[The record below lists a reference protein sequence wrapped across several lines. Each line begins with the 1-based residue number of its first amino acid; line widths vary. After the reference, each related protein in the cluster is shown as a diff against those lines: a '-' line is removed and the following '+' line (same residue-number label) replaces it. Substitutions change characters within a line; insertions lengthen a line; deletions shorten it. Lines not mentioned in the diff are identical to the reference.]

1 MKTSLKNRFA
11 VIAALFL
18 AMFALPSTVRA
29 QYQLWVAGT
38 QVSDDNHGD
47 LSAIDGVTGQVSYN
61 PETKVLRLQDAT
73 ITSSSAIG
81 IRSAIDGLTIEVT
94 GTNSVNIDGPYAA
107 IQGEQALTIN
117 GNGTLNTQSQ
127 NCAVFAFGG
136 NLTIEN
142 CTLSAKGSYGI
153 SANNSETLVIRK
165 ANITAVGNG
174 ENGSMCDFSNIT
186 LEDCSITQPVGG
198 HFDEDQQSIVDAD
211 GNYVTSEVK
220 IEAAKVTNKYEL
232 YVAGTQVT
240 DDNRGDLSSIEGVA
254 GQISY
259 NPETNVLTLNNVN
272 IQSANRAII
281 SDIENLTISLE
292 GENQVTTE
300 EASDGIVN
308 KKSMTISGDGTLTIN
323 ADGACALYPNNA
335 DLTIENCTVNAKGAY
350 GIVGKGQKTENI
362 RISNANVTAEGT
374 TDGSITDIA
383 SLSLEGCQ
391 ITQPEG
397 AAFDMETG
405 AVVDMEGNV
414 VKTPVKIEAGTGP
427 TLTINGELMTADNY
441 SDLTSIDGVSGK
453 VSYNPETNVL
463 TLENAT
469 IVGKEEAA
477 GIMSS
482 IEGLTIELVGTNTI
496 KQGSYGMGF
505 VKSATIR
512 GEGTL
517 DITDTSMGIF
527 LYGANLNIDTTTVNV
542 KGMMGITGTSDAIE
556 NLFIRNATLT
566 AEGELGSIA
575 EINGLSLED
584 CNITQPTGATFNA
597 EVGAVVDTNGAVVVT
612 AVKIEPVVVNTYD
625 LTIMGVNVTDA
636 NRENLSV
643 IDGVTGGVSY
653 DPTTNVLTLNNTTF
667 DAAGEMLVGITSG
680 IENLTIKL
688 TGVNELKNGYVGLFA
703 GAPLT
708 INGEGSLKIEGAN
721 GISIMDGG
729 LTIENCTL
737 NVTGEDSGISG
748 VEGSTLTVRNATVT
762 AEGKTSGSIFDLK
775 SLNLE
780 GCHITEPQEA
790 SFSTTD
796 GAVVGSDG
804 QVVKSVVKIEPI
816 PTSIVSTKS
825 DVEAA
830 KQGIY
835 NLQGTR
841 MEQNWNS
848 LPKGVY
854 IKDGQKV
861 VKK

>member
-1 MKTSLKNRFA
+1 M
-11 VIAALFL
+11 
-18 AMFALPSTVRA
+18 
-29 QYQLWVAGT
+29 WVAGT
-38 QVSDDNHGD
+38 QVSDDNRGD

-81 IRSAIDGLTIEVT
+81 IRSAIDGLTIEVA

-107 IQGEQALTIN
+107 IQGQQALTIN

-198 HFDEDQQSIVDAD
+198 HFDENQQSIVDAD

-220 IEAAKVTNKYEL
+220 IEATKVTNKYEL

-240 DDNRGDLSSIEGVA
+240 DDNREDLSAIEGVT
-254 GQISY
+254 GQMSY
-259 NPETNVLTLNNVN
+259 DPQTNTLALNNVT
-272 IQSANRAII
+272 IQAAARAIT
-281 SDIENLTISLE
+281 SDIENLTITVT
-292 GENQVTTE
+292 GDNQVTTE

-308 KKSMTISGDGTLTIN
+308 KKTLTISGDGTLTIN
-323 ADGACALYPNNA
+323 AENACGLYAYDA
-335 DLTIENCTVNAKGAY
+335 DLTIENCTIDVKGAY

-391 ITQPEG
+391 ITQPDG

-405 AVVDMEGNV
+405 SVVDMEGNV
-414 VKTPVKIEAGTGP
+414 VKTPVKIETGAGP
-427 TLTINGELMTADNY
+427 TLAINGELMTADNY

-469 IVGKEEAA
+469 IEGKEGAVC
-477 GIMSS
+477 IMSS
-482 IEGLTIELVGTNTI
+482 LDGMTIELIGANTL
-496 KQGSYGMGF
+496 KNGDYGLALTQ
-505 VKSATIR
+505 SATIK
-512 GEGTL
+512 GSGTL
-517 DITDTSMGIF
+517 DITSAGGGIY
-527 LYGANLNIDTTTVNV
+527 LYGADLTIDSATVSAKGLWGIQGTTEDT
-542 KGMMGITGTSDAIE
+542 E
-556 NLFIRNATLT
+556 NLILRHSTVT
-566 AEGELGSIA
+566 AEGSTFGSITDL
-575 EINGLSLED
+575 NGLTLED
-584 CNITQPTGATFNA
+584 CNITQPAGASFNA
-597 EVGAVVDTNGAVVVT
+597 ELGAVVNAQGEPVME
-612 AVKIEPVVVNTYD
+612 AVKIEPVVVNAYD
-625 LTIMGVNVTDA
+625 LYIMGEQVTDA
-636 NRENLSV
+636 NRDNLSV
-643 IDGVTGGVSY
+643 IEGVTGGVSY
-653 DPTTNVLTLNNTTF
+653 DPEINVLTLNNATI
-667 DAAGEMLVGITSG
+667 DATGDMLGVISSA
-680 IENLTIKL
+680 IENLTINV
-688 TGVNELKNGYVGLFA
+688 TGVNELKNGYIALYA

-708 INGEGSLKIEGAN
+708 INGEGSLNIEGTN
-721 GISIMDGG
+721 GISLDNAN
-729 LTIENCTL
+729 LAIENCTL
-737 NVTGEDSGISG
+737 NVTGTDSGIFG
-748 VEGSTLTVRNATVT
+748 LKEETVTVRNATVT
-762 AEGKTSGSIFDLK
+762 VEGKESGSLIDLK

-780 GCHITEPQEA
+780 GCHITQPSEA
-790 SFSTTD
+790 AFNATE

-804 QVVKSVVKIEPI
+804 QVVKSAVKIEPI
-816 PTSIVSTKS
+816 PTSIVSTNAKV
-825 DVEAA
+825 DTA

-835 NLQGTR
+835 NLQGAR

-861 VKK
+861 VKE

>member
-1 MKTSLKNRFA
+1 M
-11 VIAALFL
+11 IAALFL

-29 QYQLWVAGT
+29 QYQLWIAGT
-38 QVSDDNHGD
+38 QVSDDNRGD
-47 LSAIDGVTGQVSYN
+47 LSAIDGVTGQVSYD

-73 ITSSSAIG
+73 ITSSSSIG
-81 IRSAIDGLTIEVT
+81 IKSLIDGLTIEVT
-94 GTNSVNIDGPYAA
+94 GTNNVNIAGPLAA
-107 IQGEQALTIN
+107 IQGEQLLTIK

-127 NCAVFAFGG
+127 NCAVYAHGG

-153 SANNSETLVIRK
+153 SADNSETLVIRK
-165 ANITAVGNG
+165 ANITAEG
-174 ENGSMCDFSNIT
+174 ENGSIKDFINIT
-186 LEDCSITQPVGG
+186 LEDCSITQPAGA
-198 HFDEDQQSIVDAD
+198 HFDEWAEAIVDEE

-220 IEAAKVTNKYEL
+220 IEATKVTNKYEL

-292 GENQVTTE
+292 GENQVITE

-308 KKSMTISGDGTLTIN
+308 KKAMTISGDGTLTIN

-414 VKTPVKIEAGTGP
+414 VKTPVKIEAGAGP
-427 TLTINGELMTADNY
+427 SLTINGELMTADNY

-477 GIMSS
+477 GILSS

-505 VKSATIR
+505 IKSATIR

-517 DITDTSMGIF
+517 DITDTSMGIL

-597 EVGAVVDTNGAVVVT
+597 EVGAVVDANGEVVVT
-612 AVKIEPVVVNTYD
+612 AVKIEPVVVNAYE
-625 LTIMGVNVTDA
+625 LYIRGEQVTDA
-636 NRENLSV
+636 NRDNLSV
-643 IDGVTGGVSY
+643 IEGVTGGVSY
-653 DPTTNVLTLNNTTF
+653 DPETNVLSLNNATI
-667 DAAGEMLVGITSG
+667 DASQGIIAAITAA
-680 IENLTIKL
+680 IDNMTIKV
-688 TGVNELKNGYVGLFA
+688 TGVNELKSNFVNIYTSS
-703 GAPLT
+703 PLT
-708 INGEGSLKIEGAN
+708 ISGEGSLNMEGAN
-721 GISIMDGG
+721 GISLDKAN
-729 LTIENCTL
+729 LTIEDCTL
-737 NVTGEDSGISG
+737 NVAGSDSGIFG
-748 VEGSTLTVRNATVT
+748 GEKEETVTVRNATIT
-762 AEGKTSGSIFDLK
+762 AEGKESGSIFDLK

-816 PTSIVSTKS
+816 PTSIVSTNAE
-825 DVEAA
+825 VNTA

>member
-38 QVSDDNHGD
+38 QVSDDNRGD
-47 LSAIDGVTGQVSYN
+47 LSSIDGVTGQVSYN

-81 IRSAIDGLTIEVT
+81 IRSSIDGLTIEVA
-94 GTNSVNIDGPYAA
+94 GTNSVSIDGPIAA

-127 NCAVFAFGG
+127 NCAVYAHGG

-153 SANNSETLVIRK
+153 SADNSETLVIRK
-165 ANITAVGNG
+165 ANITAEG

-186 LEDCSITQPVGG
+186 LEDCSITQPAGAY
-198 HFDEDQQSIVDAD
+198 FDEWAGAIVDAE
-211 GNYVTSEVK
+211 GNTVTSELK
-220 IEAAKVTNKYEL
+220 IEATKVTNKYEL

-240 DDNRGDLSSIEGVA
+240 DDNRGDLSSIEGVT

-259 NPETNVLTLNNVN
+259 NPETNVLTLNNAN

-308 KKSMTISGDGTLTIN
+308 KKAMTISGDGTLTIN

-391 ITQPEG
+391 LTQPEG

-414 VKTPVKIEAGTGP
+414 VKTPVKIEAGAGP
-427 TLTINGELMTADNY
+427 SLAINGELMTADNF
-441 SDLTSIDGVSGK
+441 SDLSTIDGVSGH

-463 TLENAT
+463 TLDNAT
-469 IVGKEEAA
+469 IVGKEETA

-482 IEGLTIELVGTNTI
+482 IEGLTIELVGANTI
-496 KQGSYGMGF
+496 KHGSYGMGF

-527 LYGANLNIDTTTVNV
+527 LYGANLNIDTTTVSV
-542 KGMMGITGTSDAIE
+542 KGMMGITGTSDEIE

-584 CNITQPTGATFNA
+584 CNITQPAGATFNA
-597 EVGAVVDTNGAVVVT
+597 ETGAVVDANGAVVVT
-612 AVKIEPVVVNTYD
+612 AVKIEPVVVNAYE
-625 LTIMGVNVTDA
+625 LYIMGEQVTDA
-636 NRENLSV
+636 NRDNLSV
-643 IDGVTGGVSY
+643 IEGVTGGVSY
-653 DPTTNVLTLNNTTF
+653 DPETNVLTLNNATI
-667 DAAGEMLVGITSG
+667 DASQGIIAAITAA
-680 IENLTIKL
+680 IDNMTIKV
-688 TGVNELKNGYVGLFA
+688 TGVNELKSNFVNIYTSS
-703 GAPLT
+703 PLT
-708 INGEGSLKIEGAN
+708 ISGEGSLNMEGAN
-721 GISIMDGG
+721 GISLDKAN
-729 LTIENCTL
+729 LTIEDCTL
-737 NVTGEDSGISG
+737 NVAGSDSGIFG
-748 VEGSTLTVRNATVT
+748 GEKEETVTVRNATVT
-762 AEGKTSGSIFDLK
+762 AEGKESGSLFDLK

-780 GCHITEPQEA
+780 GCHITEPVGA

-816 PTSIVSTKS
+816 PTSIVSTNAEVK
-825 DVEAA
+825 AA

-841 MEQNWNS
+841 MEQNWNT

>member
-1 MKTSLKNRFA
+1 MKTLLKNRFA

-29 QYQLWVAGT
+29 QYQLWIAGT
-38 QVSDDNHGD
+38 QVSDDNRGD
-47 LSAIDGVTGQVSYN
+47 LSAIDGVTGQVSYD

-73 ITSSSAIG
+73 ITSSSSIG
-81 IRSAIDGLTIEVT
+81 IRSLIDGLTIEVA
-94 GTNSVNIDGPYAA
+94 GTNSVNIDGPFAA
-107 IQGEQALTIN
+107 VQGDQAFTIK

-127 NCAVFAFGG
+127 NCALFANGG

-153 SANNSETLVIRK
+153 SANSSETLVIRK
-165 ANITAVGNG
+165 ANITAEG

-186 LEDCSITQPVGG
+186 LEDCSITQPAGAY
-198 HFDEDQQSIVDAD
+198 FDEWAGAIVDAE
-211 GNYVTSEVK
+211 GNTVTSELK
-220 IEAAKVTNKYEL
+220 IEATKVTNKYEL

-308 KKSMTISGDGTLTIN
+308 KKAMTISGDGTLTIN

-414 VKTPVKIEAGTGP
+414 VKTPVKIEPGAGP
-427 TLTINGELMTADNY
+427 SLTINGELMTADNY

-477 GIMSS
+477 GILSS

-505 VKSATIR
+505 IKSATIR

-517 DITDTSMGIF
+517 DITDTSMGIL

-542 KGMMGITGTSDAIE
+542 KGVMGITGTPDAIE

-597 EVGAVVDTNGAVVVT
+597 ETGAVVDANGAVVVT
-612 AVKIEPVVVNTYD
+612 AVKIEPVVVNAYE
-625 LTIMGVNVTDA
+625 LYIRGEQVTDA
-636 NRENLSV
+636 NRDNLSV
-643 IDGVTGGVSY
+643 IEGVTGGVSY
-653 DPTTNVLTLNNTTF
+653 DPETNVLSLNNATI
-667 DAAGEMLVGITSG
+667 DATGEMLVGITAA
-680 IENLTIKL
+680 IENLTINV
-688 TGVNELKNGYVGLFA
+688 TGVNELKNGYIALYT

-708 INGEGSLKIEGAN
+708 INGEGSLNMESTN
-721 GISIMDGG
+721 GISLDNAN
-729 LTIENCTL
+729 LAIENCTL
-737 NVTGEDSGISG
+737 NVTGNGRSLILPCLEHGSASQNMVLRRYIFSISF
-748 VEGSTLTVRNATVT
+748 VPL
-762 AEGKTSGSIFDLK
+762 
-775 SLNLE
+775 
-780 GCHITEPQEA
+780 HHEA
-790 SFSTTD
+790 
-796 GAVVGSDG
+796 
-804 QVVKSVVKIEPI
+804 
-816 PTSIVSTKS
+816 
-825 DVEAA
+825 
-830 KQGIY
+830 
-835 NLQGTR
+835 
-841 MEQNWNS
+841 
-848 LPKGVY
+848 
-854 IKDGQKV
+854 
-861 VKK
+861 

>member
-1 MKTSLKNRFA
+1 M
-11 VIAALFL
+11 
-18 AMFALPSTVRA
+18 
-29 QYQLWVAGT
+29 WVAGT
-38 QVSDDNHGD
+38 QVSDDNRGD

-81 IRSAIDGLTIEVT
+81 IRSAIDGLTIEVA

-107 IQGEQALTIN
+107 IQGQQALTIN

-198 HFDEDQQSIVDAD
+198 HFDENQQSIVDAD

-220 IEAAKVTNKYEL
+220 IEATKVTNKYEL
-232 YVAGTQVT
+232 YVPGTQVT
-240 DDNRGDLSSIEGVA
+240 DDNREDLSAIEGVT
-254 GQISY
+254 GQMSY
-259 NPETNVLTLNNVN
+259 DPQTNTLALNNVT
-272 IQSANRAII
+272 IQAAARAIT
-281 SDIENLTISLE
+281 SDIENLTITVT
-292 GENQVTTE
+292 GDNQVTTE

-308 KKSMTISGDGTLTIN
+308 KKTLTISGDGTLTIN
-323 ADGACALYPNNA
+323 AENACGLYAYDA
-335 DLTIENCTVNAKGAY
+335 DLTIENCTIDVKGAY

-362 RISNANVTAEGT
+362 LINNANVTAEGT

-397 AAFDMETG
+397 TAFDMETG
-405 AVVDMEGNV
+405 SVVDMEGNV
-414 VKTPVKIEAGTGP
+414 VKTPVKIEAGVGP
-427 TLTINGELMTADNY
+427 TLAINGELMTADNY

-469 IVGKEEAA
+469 IESKEEAA

-482 IEGLTIELVGTNTI
+482 IEGLTIELVGANTI

-505 VKSATIR
+505 SKLATIR

-517 DITDTSMGIF
+517 DITDTSMGIL

-542 KGMMGITGTSDAIE
+542 KGVMGISGTSDDIE

-566 AEGELGSIA
+566 AEGELGSITDLD
-575 EINGLSLED
+575 GLTLED

-597 EVGAVVDTNGAVVVT
+597 ETGAVVDANGEVVVT
-612 AVKIEPVVVNTYD
+612 AVKIEPVVVNAYD
-625 LTIMGVNVTDA
+625 LYIMGEQVTDA
-636 NRENLSV
+636 NRDNLSV
-643 IDGVTGGVSY
+643 IEGVTGGVSY
-653 DPTTNVLTLNNTTF
+653 DPETNVLTLNNATIDTTG
-667 DAAGEMLVGITSG
+667 DMLGGISSA
-680 IENLTIKL
+680 IENLTINV
-688 TGVNELKNGYVGLFA
+688 TGVNELKNGYIALYA

-708 INGEGSLKIEGAN
+708 INGEGSLNIKGTN
-721 GISIMDGG
+721 GISLDNAN
-729 LTIENCTL
+729 LAIENCTL
-737 NVTGEDSGISG
+737 NVTGTDSGIFG
-748 VEGSTLTVRNATVT
+748 LKEETVTVRNATVT
-762 AEGKTSGSIFDLK
+762 VEGKESGSLFDLK

-780 GCHITEPQEA
+780 GCHITQPSEA
-790 SFSTTD
+790 AFNATE

-804 QVVKSVVKIEPI
+804 QVVKSAVKIEPI
-816 PTSIVSTKS
+816 PTSIVSTNAEV
-825 DVEAA
+825 DTA

-848 LPKGVY
+848 LPKGIY

-861 VKK
+861 VKR

>member
-1 MKTSLKNRFA
+1 M
-11 VIAALFL
+11 IAALFL

-29 QYQLWVAGT
+29 QYQLWIAGT
-38 QVSDDNHGD
+38 QVSDDNRGD
-47 LSAIDGVTGQVSYN
+47 LSAIDGVTGQVSYD

-73 ITSSSAIG
+73 ITSSSSIG
-81 IRSAIDGLTIEVT
+81 IRSLIDGLTIEVT
-94 GTNSVNIDGPYAA
+94 GTNNVNIAGPLAA
-107 IQGEQALTIN
+107 IQGEQLLTIK

-127 NCAVFAFGG
+127 NCAVYAHGG

-153 SANNSETLVIRK
+153 SADNSETLVIRK
-165 ANITAVGNG
+165 ANITAEG
-174 ENGSMCDFSNIT
+174 ENGSIKDFINIT
-186 LEDCSITQPVGG
+186 LEDCSITQPAGA
-198 HFDEDQQSIVDAD
+198 HFDEWAEAIVDEE

-220 IEAAKVTNKYEL
+220 IEATKVTNKYEL

-308 KKSMTISGDGTLTIN
+308 KKAMTISGDGTLTIN

-362 RISNANVTAEGT
+362 RITNANVTAEGT

-414 VKTPVKIEAGTGP
+414 VKTPVKIEAGAGP
-427 TLTINGELMTADNY
+427 TLAINGELMTADNY

-477 GIMSS
+477 GILSS

-505 VKSATIR
+505 IKSATIR

-517 DITDTSMGIF
+517 DITDTSMGIL

-597 EVGAVVDTNGAVVVT
+597 EVGAVVDANGEVVVT
-612 AVKIEPVVVNTYD
+612 AVKIEPVVVNAYE
-625 LTIMGVNVTDA
+625 LYIRGEQVTDA
-636 NRENLSV
+636 NRDNLSV
-643 IDGVTGGVSY
+643 IEGVTGGVSY
-653 DPTTNVLTLNNTTF
+653 DPETNVFSLNNATI
-667 DAAGEMLVGITSG
+667 DASQGIIAAITAA
-680 IENLTIKL
+680 IDNMTIKV
-688 TGVNELKNGYVGLFA
+688 TGVNELKSNFVNIYTSS
-703 GAPLT
+703 PLT
-708 INGEGSLKIEGAN
+708 ISGEGSLNMEGTN
-721 GISIMDGG
+721 GISLDKAN
-729 LTIENCTL
+729 LTIEDCTL
-737 NVTGEDSGISG
+737 NVAGSDSGIFG
-748 VEGSTLTVRNATVT
+748 GEKEETVTVRNATIT
-762 AEGKTSGSIFDLK
+762 AEGKESGSIFDLK

>member
-38 QVSDDNHGD
+38 QVSDDNRGD
-47 LSAIDGVTGQVSYN
+47 LSSIDGVTGQVSYN

-81 IRSAIDGLTIEVT
+81 IRSSIDGLTIEVA
-94 GTNSVNIDGPYAA
+94 GTNSVSIDGPIAA

-127 NCAVFAFGG
+127 NCAVYAHGG

-153 SANNSETLVIRK
+153 SADNSETLVIRK
-165 ANITAVGNG
+165 ANITAEG

-186 LEDCSITQPVGG
+186 LEDCSITQPAGAY
-198 HFDEDQQSIVDAD
+198 FDEWAGAIVDAE
-211 GNYVTSEVK
+211 GNTVTSELK
-220 IEAAKVTNKYEL
+220 IEATKVTNKYEL

-240 DDNRGDLSSIEGVA
+240 DDNRGDLSSIEGVT

-259 NPETNVLTLNNVN
+259 NPETNVLTLNNAN

-308 KKSMTISGDGTLTIN
+308 KKAMTISGDGTLTIN

-391 ITQPEG
+391 LTQPEG

-414 VKTPVKIEAGTGP
+414 VKTPVKIKAGAGP
-427 TLTINGELMTADNY
+427 SLAINGELVTADNF
-441 SDLTSIDGVSGK
+441 SDLSTIDGVSGH

-463 TLENAT
+463 TLDNAT
-469 IVGKEEAA
+469 IVGKEETA

-482 IEGLTIELVGTNTI
+482 IEGLTIELVGANTI

-527 LYGANLNIDTTTVNV
+527 LYGANLNIDTTTVSV
-542 KGMMGITGTSDAIE
+542 KGMMGITGTPDEIE

-584 CNITQPTGATFNA
+584 CNITQPAGATFNA
-597 EVGAVVDTNGAVVVT
+597 ETGAVVDANGAVVVT
-612 AVKIEPVVVNTYD
+612 AVKIEPVVVNAYE
-625 LTIMGVNVTDA
+625 LYIMGEQVTDA
-636 NRENLSV
+636 NRDNLSV
-643 IDGVTGGVSY
+643 IEGVTGGVSY
-653 DPTTNVLTLNNTTF
+653 DPETNVLTLNNATI
-667 DAAGEMLVGITSG
+667 DASQGIIAAITAA
-680 IENLTIKL
+680 IDNMTIKV
-688 TGVNELKNGYVGLFA
+688 TGVNELKSNFVNIYTSS
-703 GAPLT
+703 PLT
-708 INGEGSLKIEGAN
+708 ISGEGSLNMEGAN
-721 GISIMDGG
+721 GISLDKAN
-729 LTIENCTL
+729 LTIEDCTL
-737 NVTGEDSGISG
+737 NVAGSDSGIFG
-748 VEGSTLTVRNATVT
+748 GEKEETVTVRNATVT
-762 AEGKTSGSIFDLK
+762 AEGKESGSLFDLK

-780 GCHITEPQEA
+780 GCHITEPVGA

-816 PTSIVSTKS
+816 PTSIVSTNAEVK
-825 DVEAA
+825 AT

-841 MEQNWNS
+841 MEQNWNT